1 MYVYIEYCEKVFNNC
16 EKMQLDGRMCGGYRD
31 GHVRL
36 VLRSVRG
43 RKTQHTYSTQTQNQ
57 HKPQYYTTERW
68 GGHYWGKMVLGGAR
82 NKSEFSPNSG
92 SQARNTSKKAPVSSG
107 TFTSEK
113 KNKSKLTK
121 TISPGDSELNILQTS
136 QQDSVVPSSILK

>member
-1 MYVYIEYCEKVFNNC
+1 
-16 EKMQLDGRMCGGYRD
+16 
-31 GHVRL
+31 
-36 VLRSVRG
+36 
-43 RKTQHTYSTQTQNQ
+43 
-57 HKPQYYTTERW
+57 
-68 GGHYWGKMVLGGAR
+68 MVLGGAR

-121 TISPGDSELNILQTS
+121 TISPGDSDSELNILQTS